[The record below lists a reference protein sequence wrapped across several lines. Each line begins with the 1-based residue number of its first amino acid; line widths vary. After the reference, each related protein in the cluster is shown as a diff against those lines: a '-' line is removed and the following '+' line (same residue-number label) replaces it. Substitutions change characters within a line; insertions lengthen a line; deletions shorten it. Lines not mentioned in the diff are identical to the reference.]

1 MVQTFMV
8 VQCVDCQLF
17 QVQQVKKSSNKWTCK
32 VCTTKQSVIKK
43 YYEGQAADCRKRVQ
57 QLNMKKGELE
67 QNEDRLL
74 MPPDEYA
81 SYREDEVAEDNV
93 IQPLPPTVIQADK
106 SKWSL
111 YMHPKDELDVDVKDT
126 SRPQEFEQV
135 SKKVK
140 RDTSMISL
148 NMSESSNPYSQRDF
162 HTSLYSLNSNHVNS
176 SVNNRQSKQLVQ
188 GLKEITG
195 SKSTYD
201 ISSEFS
207 ADSTRSIQ
215 RLTDSVAGID
225 EGNISLL
232 NTAGGL
238 TGDHNNFAQGRRA
251 SLNPTP
257 ITSKWHKF
265 TDSSKNTSKEPL
277 AAFSTS
283 DLDHFS

>member
-1 MVQTFMV
+1 
-8 VQCVDCQLF
+8 
-17 QVQQVKKSSNKWTCK
+17 
-32 VCTTKQSVIKK
+32 
-43 YYEGQAADCRKRVQ
+43 
-57 QLNMKKGELE
+57 
-67 QNEDRLL
+67 
-74 MPPDEYA
+74 
-81 SYREDEVAEDNV
+81 
-93 IQPLPPTVIQADK
+93 
-106 SKWSL
+106 
-111 YMHPKDELDVDVKDT
+111 
-126 SRPQEFEQV
+126 
-135 SKKVK
+135 
-140 RDTSMISL
+140 MISL
-148 NMSESSNPYSQRDF
+148 NMSESSNPYSQCDF

-176 SVNNRQSKQLVQ
+176 STSINNRQSKQLVQ

-238 TGDHNNFAQGRRA
+238 TGNHDNDFTQGRRA